1 MHYSFYQGFSFT
13 VTAFCVLFKKS
24 LSTLIFFF
32 FLQKAL
38 SFYFSHLDPLMYSEG
53 KILVLLPV
61 LPSS

>member
-32 FLQKAL
+32 KQKVL
-38 SFYFSHLDPLMYSEG
+38 LFYFSHLDPRMYSEG